1 MARQKTAD
9 LLFKNLPSLKKYL
22 KYENFIMELSDI
34 KIDKLKWNDDL
45 NKEEI
50 YSIILRKAENYCKQR
65 YETLFEELSKN
76 IKFKK
81 DDEKLNEQRAN
92 LIFFIM
98 DLLDRVDYDL
108 LNAENTGNAKSEH
121 KKMTIAQELKSYMS
135 DKYSI
140 PIDRVERF
148 TLLIYGFESRH
159 IKEYQKI
166 CVNKSETPNSHFDI
180 KPNLDLFCIQTSYEI
195 PKYIIT
201 HLSILL
207 KTDDEN
213 VISDFRNDYLALM
226 RLDNSL
232 TLEATS
238 ERNKYKYRL
247 KRDTQKGIN
256 YRFEIIS
263 ECFGIGL
270 KDKLK
275 RNEFV
280 KALTDDI
287 NSFFNEGK

>member
-22 KYENFIMELSDI
+22 KYENFIMELSGI
-34 KIDKLKWNDDL
+34 KIDKLKWDDDL
-45 NKEEI
+45 IEEAI
-50 YSIILRKAENYCKQR
+50 YKINRRRNENYYKQR
-65 YETLFEELSKN
+65 YEALFEELSKN

-81 DDEKLNEQRAN
+81 DDEKLNEQRVN
-92 LIFFIM
+92 LIFFIT

-121 KKMTIAQELKSYMS
+121 KKMTIVQELKSYMS

-140 PIDRVERF
+140 PIDSVERF
-148 TLLIYGFESRH
+148 TLLFYRLESQH
-159 IKEYQKI
+159 IKQYQKI
-166 CVNKSETPNSHFDI
+166 CVNKSEPPNSPFDI
-180 KPNLDLFCIQTSYEI
+180 KPNLDLFCIQTSYEM

-201 HLSILL
+201 QLSNFL

-247 KRDTQKGIN
+247 KLDTQKSIN
-256 YRFEIIS
+256 YRFGIIS

>member
-34 KIDKLKWNDDL
+34 KIDKLKWDDYL
-45 NKEEI
+45 IKGGI
-50 YSIILRKAENYCKQR
+50 YIISCRKDENYYKQR

-98 DLLDRVDYDL
+98 DLLDSVDYDL
-108 LNAENTGNAKSEH
+108 LNAENAGNAKSEH
-121 KKMTIAQELKSYMS
+121 KKMTIVRELKSYMS

-140 PIDRVERF
+140 PIDSVWIF
-148 TLLIYGFESRH
+148 TRLLYKPELEN

-166 CVNKSETPNSHFDI
+166 CVNKSETPNSPFDI
-180 KPNLDLFCIQTSYEI
+180 KPNLDLFCIPTSYEI

-201 HLSILL
+201 QLSNFL

-247 KRDTQKGIN
+247 KLDTQKHIN
-256 YRFEIIS
+256 YRFKMIS
-263 ECFGIGL
+263 EYFGIGL

>member
-34 KIDKLKWNDDL
+34 KIDKLKWDDDL
-45 NKEEI
+45 IEEAI
-50 YSIILRKAENYCKQR
+50 YGISRHEGENYYKQR

-108 LNAENTGNAKSEH
+108 LNVENTGNAKSEH
-121 KKMTIAQELKSYMS
+121 KKMTIVQELKSYMS

-148 TLLIYGFESRH
+148 TRLLHRLESQH
-159 IKEYQKI
+159 IKKYQRI
-166 CVNKSETPNSHFDI
+166 CVNKSEKPNLDLFCI
-180 KPNLDLFCIQTSYEI
+180 PNLDLFCIQTSYEI
-195 PKYIIT
+195 PKHIIT
-201 HLSILL
+201 ELSILL

-213 VISDFRNDYLALM
+213 VISDFRDDYLALM

-232 TLEATS
+232 ILEATS

-263 ECFGIGL
+263 EYFGIGL